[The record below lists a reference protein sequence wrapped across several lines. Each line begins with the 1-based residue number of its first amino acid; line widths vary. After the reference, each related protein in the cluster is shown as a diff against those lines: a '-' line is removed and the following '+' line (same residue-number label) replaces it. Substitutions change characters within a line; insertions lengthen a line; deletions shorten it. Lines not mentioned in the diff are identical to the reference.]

1 MKELEKKQATKEESE
16 DKVPFGKS
24 DTLIGLITLSACATV
39 LCFIIGVFGIA
50 IGLSGETC
58 ADFCIASLIF
68 AAVSGI
74 FLGCLDSTST
84 CGPFGP
90 FY

>member
-24 DTLIGLITLSACATV
+24 DTLIDLITLSACATV
-39 LCFIIGVFGIA
+39 LCLIIGVFGIA
-50 IGLSGETC
+50 IGLSGDTC
-58 ADFCIASLIF
+58 GYFCIASLIF
-68 AAVSGI
+68 AAISAI
-74 FLGCLDSTST
+74 FYGCLDPGPTH
-84 CGPFGP
+84 GPFGP